1 LSIEWGNVY
10 EAFVA
15 ERAGLLE
22 EGNRLLEQAE
32 DLRELHRERSE
43 LRRRAKQLPKR
54 ERAELD
60 WSFGER
66 GKLFG
71 KSEWA
76 IWDRVNEL
84 QGRYRELLP
93 DVTVARCPFTDEV
106 VRWGIDTVGLDGW
119 FWKYRVVVRRWPNPV
134 PRTWI
139 GMTGAMRLAEPVE
152 YTQDL
157 VMPGPGVPFVVPRI
171 LSKHDVRAVIAEV
184 PVGAHTGW
192 AITYFERL
200 PTRAALMNQWGSGT
214 PQNFRTAHDEKVSEY
229 DFALTEWLRS
239 GLLLWIEP
247 GDESATLR
255 EGVDGCPFID
265 LPGPRTFANICRGE
279 IWYETTAFG

>member
-1 LSIEWGNVY
+1 MY

-76 IWDRVNEL
+76 IWDRVTEL

-93 DVTVARCPFTDEV
+93 DVTVASCPFTGAV

-119 FWKYRVVVRRWPNPV
+119 FWRYRVVVRR
-134 PRTWI
+134 
-139 GMTGAMRLAEPVE
+139 
-152 YTQDL
+152 
-157 VMPGPGVPFVVPRI
+157 
-171 LSKHDVRAVIAEV
+171 
-184 PVGAHTGW
+184 
-192 AITYFERL
+192 
-200 PTRAALMNQWGSGT
+200 
-214 PQNFRTAHDEKVSEY
+214 
-229 DFALTEWLRS
+229 
-239 GLLLWIEP
+239 
-247 GDESATLR
+247 
-255 EGVDGCPFID
+255 
-265 LPGPRTFANICRGE
+265 
-279 IWYETTAFG
+279 